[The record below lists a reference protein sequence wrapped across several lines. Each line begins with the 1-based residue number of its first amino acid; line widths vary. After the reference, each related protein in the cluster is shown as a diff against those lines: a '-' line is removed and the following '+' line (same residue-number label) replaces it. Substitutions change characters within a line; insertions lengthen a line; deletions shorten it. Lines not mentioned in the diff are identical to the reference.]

1 MKHALALLSLA
12 ALPGVAQAQDSTFA
26 AGRLEL
32 VGVAPSACVI
42 RTASGANGVN
52 AVFEPSGTSSGR
64 VRITEMVDPTSAL
77 PRATSMDLLV
87 PIICNGPH
95 RVTLRSGNGGLVRQ
109 GDPVQGNGFASAVP
123 YNLGIAWGATQSN
136 VTSDSGAPLVLDA
149 NEARAGQ
156 LSLQIAV
163 ARGSQPLVAG
173 TYSDLIVLEFQAAN

>member
-1 MKHALALLSLA
+1 L
-12 ALPGVAQAQDSTFA
+12 
-26 AGRLEL
+26 
-32 VGVAPSACVI
+32 I
-42 RTASGANGVN
+42 
-52 AVFEPSGTSSGR
+52 
-64 VRITEMVDPTSAL
+64 
-77 PRATSMDLLV
+77 

-109 GDPVQGNGFASAVP
+109 GDPVRGNGFASAVP

-136 VTSDSGAPLVLDA
+136 VTSDSGAPLVLNA